1 MVPIRT
7 ILDLI
12 RAYEGG
18 FTAISACRELNV
30 ALPTAYKYYR
40 RFKAEGFI
48 KGKFQRN
55 HFYVGSSMIGKVS
68 DDPSTE

>member
-18 FTAISACRELNV
+18 FTAISASRELNIS
-30 ALPTAYKYYR
+30 LPTAYKYYH
-40 RFKAEGFI
+40 RFKSEGFTR
-48 KGKFQRN
+48 GKFQRN

-68 DDPSTE
+68 DDPSIE

>member
-12 RAYEGG
+12 RAYECG
-18 FTAISACRELNV
+18 FTAISASRELNI

-40 RFKAEGFI
+40 RFKSEGFT

-55 HFYVGSSMIGKVS
+55 PLLREKLHDREGLG
-68 DDPSTE
+68 